1 MFCSRCGYQVE
12 NGSAFCPSCG
22 NKIEGGNPT
31 PGAQASYGSQPQYG
45 SQNPY
50 GGQPQYG
57 AQNPYGSQPQYGAQ
71 NPYGSQPQYGAQ
83 NPYGSQPQYG
93 AQNPYGGQSQ
103 YGGQYAQ
110 QPQKK
115 SKKTLF
121 IVLGSVLG
129 GLILI
134 AALFFLLRG
143 CGGSKAEG
151 IAKYKGTWT
160 CVSCNSA
167 YVENRYEYIDV
178 ATVTIDGDKVTYDGN
193 FNVHEMSVD
202 EFEYLCDSG
211 VNMVDGTEFY
221 NDATDQFLEFES
233 YDYYVNRKQGFG
245 LAIGKLKGGDMAI
258 VELEDWFNED
268 PKEWT
273 YSFTYQQ
280 K

>member
-31 PGAQASYGSQPQYG
+31 PGAQAYYGSQPQYG
-45 SQNPY
+45 AQNPYGGQPQYGTQNPY

-57 AQNPYGSQPQYGAQ
+57 AQNPYGDPF
-71 NPYGSQPQYGAQ
+71 
-83 NPYGSQPQYG
+83 
-93 AQNPYGGQSQ
+93 Q
-103 YGGQYAQ
+103 YGGGAQ

-115 SKKTLF
+115 SKKNLF

-143 CGGSKAEG
+143 CGGAKAEG

-193 FNVHEMSVD
+193 FSVHEMSVD
-202 EFEYLCDSG
+202 DFEYLCDSG

-221 NDATDQFLEFES
+221 KDATDQFLEFES